1 MLEEINHG
9 KVKLKLTSLLEL
21 VLVLVLDD
29 DDDEDDRAELNLRSK
44 EALSQSSPPEQH
56 CIMLEGNLIVRKEVL
71 MSKGHC
77 YRHLDRREEL
87 TPPQSSSQSS

>member
-71 MSKGHC
+71 MSKGH
-77 YRHLDRREEL
+77 LDRREEL